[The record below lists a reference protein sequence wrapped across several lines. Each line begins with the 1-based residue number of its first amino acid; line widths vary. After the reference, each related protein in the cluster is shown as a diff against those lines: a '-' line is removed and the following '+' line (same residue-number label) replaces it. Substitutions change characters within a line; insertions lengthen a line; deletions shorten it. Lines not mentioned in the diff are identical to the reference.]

1 MSRWLLLIGMVLALT
16 ACGSNSYSNVSVQ
29 DLAAAVQEG
38 AYVLDVREDIEFA
51 EGHVQGSTL
60 IPLAQLSSRV
70 SELPTNQPIYVFCR
84 SGNRSRQASEILIKA
99 GLKDVKNVEG
109 GIIAWQG
116 AGYPVA
122 R

>member
-1 MSRWLLLIGMVLALT
+1 MSRWLLTLGMLFALA
-16 ACGSNSYSNVSVQ
+16 ACGGNTYSNVSVQ
-29 DLAAAVQEG
+29 DLASAVQEG
-38 AYVLDVREDIEFA
+38 AYVLDVRENYEFA

-70 SELPTNQPIYVFCR
+70 SK
-84 SGNRSRQASEILIKA
+84 QASEILVKA
-99 GLKDVKNVEG
+99 GLKEVKNVEG

>member
-1 MSRWLLLIGMVLALT
+1 MSRWLLTLGMLFALA
-16 ACGSNSYSNVSVQ
+16 ACGGNTYSNVSVQ
-29 DLAAAVQEG
+29 DLASAVQEG
-38 AYVLDVREDIEFA
+38 AYVLDVRENYEFA

-70 SELPTNQPIYVFCR
+70 SELPTDRPIYVFCR
-84 SGNRSRQASEILIKA
+84 SGNRSKQASEILVKA
-99 GLKDVKNVEG
+99 GLKEVKNVEG